1 MPSRDGSICSAGSG
15 NDQNQLVVTQQ
26 EMVKAESGG
35 SVNISCSSMA
45 LYPVYSVEWTLGC
58 NLTTSLTDL
67 PYFQYRVKLFTTDPV
82 QAPQS
87 PQVPTYEI
95 KATLT
100 IINLTENDS
109 GRFCCHVMLGGGKK
123 GTGNGTR
130 LEVAPRSC
138 PAGQKDQGSLPKLY
152 ILYAVVGAEACIIL
166 ILIAVVMRYRP
177 RGFWRSDDQTLQ
189 SDPSEVQYVEISRKK
204 LPSRPKINV
213 DAVTYSAVK
222 AKRDHRTNQGYESY

>member
-1 MPSRDGSICSAGSG
+1 MCRWGLRRTRG

-35 SVNISCSSMA
+35 SVNFSCSSTTP
-45 LYPVYSVEWTLGC
+45 YPAYSMKWTMEC
-58 NLTTSLTDL
+58 NLTVSLTDL
-67 PYFQYRVKLFTTDPV
+67 PYFQRRVKLLTPDPV
-82 QAPQS
+82 QVTQS

-109 GRFCCHVMLGGGKK
+109 GRFYCHIKSAGGKWR
-123 GTGNGTR
+123 TGDGTR

-152 ILYAVVGAEACIIL
+152 ILYGVVGAEACIIL

-177 RGFWRSDDQTLQ
+177 LGFWRSDDQALQ

-222 AKRDHRTNQGYESY
+222 EKTDHLTNQGYESY